1 MYRNG
6 ALRSHYSCYC
16 FYYLSWSVCHNV
28 YLQKSVC
35 HTLYL
40 QQQVSRNVY
49 LQWSV
54 CHNVHLQYH
63 NVCLQWSVC
72 HNVNLQ
78 YHNIHLQWSVCHNIV
93 CHNVYLQLSVCHNV
107 HLQSSV
113 CHNVYLQWSV
123 CHNVHLQ
130 YHNVY
135 LHPVCHNVY
144 LQWSACHNIYLQWS
158 VCNKYGPA
166 MTGIGVSD
174 TTKFTCNNQC
184 ITLFIIML
192 WPSWPAYWHWPV
204 TTVSKHGTT
213 VNLTSVK
220 RQAVTHPVRAPVSAN
235 CTTCAATQALAI
247 ATVHVRAV
255 LPLEAQHAVAGV
267 VTLQVCA
274 VCSGVGHAEVFVTL
288 VNLRFAVR
296 TCPEASQVECC
307 SPWRWD
313 SIIQLVFCHNPSH
326 ITAQQRERERER
338 ERERQRQRQR
348 DRENS
353 NSKTLFSKDCSLGSF
368 RPV

>member
-63 NVCLQWSVC
+63 NVCLQW
-72 HNVNLQ
+72 
-78 YHNIHLQWSVCHNIV
+78 
-93 CHNVYLQLSVCHNV
+93 
-107 HLQSSV
+107 SV

-338 ERERQRQRQR
+338 ERDRDR
-348 DRENS
+348 DRETERTQTR
-353 NSKTLFSKDCSLGSF
+353 KLYFP
-368 RPV
+368 RIVV